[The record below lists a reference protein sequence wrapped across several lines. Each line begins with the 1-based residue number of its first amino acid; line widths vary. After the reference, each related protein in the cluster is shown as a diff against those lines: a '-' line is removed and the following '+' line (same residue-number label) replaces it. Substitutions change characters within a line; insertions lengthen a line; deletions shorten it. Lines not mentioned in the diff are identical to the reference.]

1 VGTIHCLKNPFLCIC
16 LCCTT
21 TSQRPGPGP
30 PHACRSIA
38 THAKSAVHVLCRTSK
53 SPCLPQPH
61 CCFPIQDDV
70 RTSPAPEAWS
80 PHHRPTS
87 VKVKPR
93 PTLRTLEKSMQAG
106 RRPILR
112 CMAHLCIV
120 LESTSCTRLLRSR
133 PAGCGEPIEKERWR
147 SEINLSQYAVI

>member
-1 VGTIHCLKNPFLCIC
+1 VATIHCLKNPFLCIC

-53 SPCLPQPH
+53 SPCLPH
-61 CCFPIQDDV
+61 CCFPIQARR

-93 PTLRTLEKSMQAG
+93 PTLPWKKACKPSSSNFEMHGSPMH
-106 RRPILR
+106 RPIARFHQLHV
-112 CMAHLCIV
+112 CFV
-120 LESTSCTRLLRSR
+120 PGR
-133 PAGCGEPIEKERWR
+133 PAVVNR
-147 SEINLSQYAVI
+147 SKRNGGATRSISVSMRSSS